1 MDMKIFGKKTAQLCT
16 VISTLSIL
24 LMPVQ
29 AADIMPP
36 SPSKKPVMI
45 DGALVPLPSLKPI
58 HIQKVAYKKI
68 SEAEFRK
75 HGFNFTR
82 LFSFDQEEETH
93 PNGFKP
99 ISAKNS
105 KLYAQIFE
113 QQVLGDISGADQK
126 MTEISDDRLTGHIL
140 YQRFLQTSY
149 DSNPEE
155 LKSWMEKFYDYPGAD
170 NIYDLAKSK
179 GATENLKPPVK
190 SRILSQV
197 KEPTII
203 YAKKYRTSLNR
214 TNKEN
219 EVVRGLFKT
228 VSSLVKSGENLTA
241 LTTFKESAERRLLDN
256 VEHDQIQ
263 TTIAKGLLYNSRIE
277 SALKLAKN
285 SADRSG
291 EYVPSSAWVAGLSLW
306 KKGDYENAAHYFE
319 MVGGSSYS
327 SGWLSSAGY
336 FWAAR
341 SYAKIENNA
350 ARQVSLEKAAKHS
363 RTFYGLLAAKAMGR
377 SLDFSWDTPEYSK
390 EAETLILSHAAG
402 QRAVLLVGAEQYDL
416 AEAELMRL
424 PYKKDKELQRAVLAY
439 ASRVGLPGI
448 ALRLGN
454 MVKGGKG
461 KYYDSALYP
470 VSPWMPEGGYKLDP
484 ALVHAVIRQESRFD
498 LNAKSYS
505 GAMGLMQVMPK
516 TAQYVIKKNSYDVK
530 LTTAKLRLPETNMKI
545 GQDYLAYLL
554 NGKYVKGNMV
564 DLLVAY
570 NAGPGNLLKW
580 RARMNGND
588 DPLFFIETLPVKE
601 TLDYVERVMSN
612 YWIYRHR
619 AGLDLPTLSA
629 LSSGKAPKYAHV
641 MQAEYPYKLAAR

>member
-1 MDMKIFGKKTAQLCT
+1 MNMKIFGKKTAQACAI
-16 VISTLSIL
+16 VSTLSIL

-29 AADIMPP
+29 AADVVPP

-45 DGALVPLPSLKPI
+45 EGALVPLPVVKPV
-58 HIQKVAYKKI
+58 HIKKHAYNKMTE
-68 SEAEFRK
+68 SEFRQ
-75 HGFNFTR
+75 HGFNFKR
-82 LFSFDQEEETH
+82 LFEFDEEGETY

-99 ISAKNS
+99 ISSKNS

-113 QQVLGDISGADQK
+113 AQILDDIAAADEK
-126 MTEISDDRLTGHIL
+126 ISQLTDDRLTGHFL
-140 YQRFLQTSY
+140 YQRFLSASYNTS
-149 DSNPEE
+149 PKE
-155 LKSWMEKFYDYPGAD
+155 LQQWMEKFYDYPGAG
-170 NIYDLAKSK
+170 NIYDLAKAK
-179 GATENLKPPVK
+179 GVTQNLKSPVK
-190 SRILSQV
+190 HRILSQV

-203 YAKKYRTSLNR
+203 YAKKYQTTRNR
-214 TNKEN
+214 TDAEKATVKN
-219 EVVRGLFKT
+219 LYKT
-228 VSSLVKSGENLTA
+228 VSSLVRSGEHIAA
-241 LTTFKESAERRLLDN
+241 LTTFKESPDRHLLDN

-263 TTIAKGLLYNSRIE
+263 TTIAKGLLYNSRID
-277 SALKLAKN
+277 SALKLARN

-291 EYVPSSAWVAGLSLW
+291 KYVPKSAWVAALSLW
-306 KKGDYENAAHYFE
+306 QKGDYKTAAHYFD
-319 MVGGSSYS
+319 MVGASPYA

-336 FWAAR
+336 FWSAR
-341 SYAKIENNA
+341 SYGKTGNKT
-350 ARQVSLEKAAKHS
+350 ARLEALTKAAKHS
-363 RTFYGLLAAKAMGR
+363 RTFYGLLAAKSMGR
-377 SLDFSWDTPEYSK
+377 TLDFSWDTPEYSK
-390 EAETLILSHAAG
+390 DEEAIILSHKAG
-402 QRAVLLVGAEQYDL
+402 QRAILLVGAQQYDL

-424 PYKKDKELQRAVLAY
+424 PYKKDRKLKRAVLAY
-439 ASRVGLPGI
+439 ASRVGLPGV

-454 MVKGGKG
+454 MVKASKG

-516 TAQYVIKKNSYDVK
+516 TAQYVIKKNNYDVK
-530 LTTAKLRLPETNMKI
+530 STTAKLRLPETNMKI

-564 DLLVAY
+564 DLLVSY

-580 RARMNGND
+580 RGRMKGNT
-588 DPLFFIETLPVKE
+588 DPLLFIETIPVKE
-601 TLDYVERVMSN
+601 TRDYVERVMSN

-629 LSSGKAPKYAHV
+629 LSSGKIPKYAHV
-641 MQAEYPYKLAAR
+641 MQEEYPYKLAKR